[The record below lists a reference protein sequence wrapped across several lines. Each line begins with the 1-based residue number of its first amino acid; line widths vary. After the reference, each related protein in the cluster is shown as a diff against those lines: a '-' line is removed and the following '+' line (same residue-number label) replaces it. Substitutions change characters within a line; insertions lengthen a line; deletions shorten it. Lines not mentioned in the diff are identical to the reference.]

1 MSRSGTAKLSDVE
14 KLKDLHGFSDSTL
27 KRAKSELLIKSVTVG
42 FGEKVTYWLLPEVD
56 AEQFRQKKIN
66 RKALEFVLNPTITQL
81 QTQTNCI
88 QTQTNA
94 NEKCG
99 KMR

>member
-1 MSRSGTAKLSDVE
+1 MSRNGTAKLSDVE

-56 AEQFRQKKIN
+56 AEQFRQSLKHDKDDDMLMNDIM
-66 RKALEFVLNPTITQL
+66 LEVFEDVL
-81 QTQTNCI
+81 
-88 QTQTNA
+88 
-94 NEKCG
+94 
-99 KMR
+99 